1 MAEKIPSTYIEQTG
15 KDKSIIDQLVHEIQN
30 DLQKLFQTVLTL
42 QVASKGRR
50 QHFEEL
56 SQIVGDALLFHA
68 ERAGDLLS
76 GVVARVPVPVQR
88 MSITP

>member
-1 MAEKIPSTYIEQTG
+1 MAPAERRRELTDDLDALWAALPP
-15 KDKSIIDQLVHEIQN
+15 EIQN

-76 GVVARVPVPVQR
+76 GVVARVPLPVQR